1 MEFHQKLYDLR
12 KKSGYSQEE
21 LANKLHVSR
30 QTVSKWELGESNP
43 DMEKLVAI
51 SDLFEISLDELV
63 LDKKLA
69 EGENANTAFS
79 EFVQEKV
86 LTDQNKGHMKKGVKI
101 AGIVI
106 GILVVIDLIS
116 LIVYFVLFGVPQ

>member
-21 LANKLHVSR
+21 LANKLNVSR

-116 LIVYFVLFGVPQ
+116 LIVYFVLFGVPK